1 MNQKA
6 PLLGGE
12 RRPVRRSASAVAE
25 LAASLSR
32 SRPFPAVA
40 GAVRRLVKDPRTQL
54 ADVAHAVEQDAGIST
69 DLLRLANAPTS
80 GLRYECTSVRQ
91 AITLLG
97 MRRVCSV
104 VDAAAALSLLERENK
119 LPALAQHAL
128 AVAGV
133 MRMLAP
139 IAAVSPDEAFT
150 VGLLHDIGV
159 LLLVRSGDSLYEG
172 LLEESGSGE
181 LCVEEEVELIGYDHA
196 MVGAAVLRAWN
207 LPDHIASVVELHH
220 DDEGASQA
228 EPAVKVLVSIL
239 RAAEAIA
246 TWAPL
251 LEQPTLADLDPI
263 YIEPAFDRLGIGRT
277 ELIAM
282 WDGLKLATSRAQSVG
297 GVAAA
302 SSPTDGTPGTDWKPR
317 GPVSG
322 VTRIS
327 TPEPDA
333 EEGFGW
339 KLPVG
344 VAAAL
349 AAAGAAAY
357 LLLVG

>member
-1 MNQKA
+1 M
-6 PLLGGE
+6 
-12 RRPVRRSASAVAE
+12 AE
-25 LAASLSR
+25 LAASLAR
-32 SRPFPAVA
+32 TRPFPAVA

-54 ADVAHAVEQDAGIST
+54 SDVSHAVEQDAGIST

-104 VDAAAALSLLERENK
+104 VDAAATLSLLERESK

-159 LLLVRSGDSLYEG
+159 LLLVRSGDNLYEG
-172 LLEESGSGE
+172 LLEESTSGE
-181 LCVEEEVELIGYDHA
+181 LCVEEEVELVGYDHA

-220 DDEGASQA
+220 DWEEASKA
-228 EPAVKVLVSIL
+228 EPTVKVLVSIL
-239 RAAEAIA
+239 RAAEAVA
-246 TWAPL
+246 TWGPL
-251 LEQPTLADLDPI
+251 LERPTLADLDPL
-263 YIEPAFDRLGIGRT
+263 YIEPAFDCLGIGRP
-277 ELIAM
+277 ELIGM
-282 WDGLKLATSRAQSVG
+282 WDGLRLATSRAQSVSG
-297 GVAAA
+297 A
-302 SSPTDGTPGTDWKPR
+302 SSSTTGSATGAGSSTSSTSSTERRPR

-322 VTRIS
+322 VMQVAAPVHDDDGLS
-327 TPEPDA
+327 
-333 EEGFGW
+333 W

-357 LLLVG
+357 VLLAG

>member
-1 MNQKA
+1 M
-6 PLLGGE
+6 
-12 RRPVRRSASAVAE
+12 
-25 LAASLSR
+25 
-32 SRPFPAVA
+32 A

-54 ADVAHAVEQDAGIST
+54 SDVSHAVEQDAGIST

-104 VDAAAALSLLERENK
+104 VDAAATLSLLERESK

-159 LLLVRSGDSLYEG
+159 LLLVRSGDNLYEG

-181 LCVEEEVELIGYDHA
+181 LCVEEEVELVGYDHA

-220 DDEGASQA
+220 DWEEASKA
-228 EPAVKVLVSIL
+228 EPTVKVLVSIL
-239 RAAEAIA
+239 RAAEAVA
-246 TWAPL
+246 TWGPL
-251 LEQPTLADLDPI
+251 LERPTLADLDPL
-263 YIEPAFDRLGIGRT
+263 YIEPAFDCLGIGRA
-277 ELIAM
+277 ELIGM
-282 WDGLKLATSRAQSVG
+282 WDGLRLATSRAQSVSG
-297 GVAAA
+297 ASSTTTGTAAA
-302 SSPTDGTPGTDWKPR
+302 TDSSTSSISSTERRPR

-322 VTRIS
+322 VMQVAA
-327 TPEPDA
+327 PVHDD
-333 EEGFGW
+333 EGLSW

-357 LLLVG
+357 VLLAG